1 MCGRGGKAQ
10 VEIWRSSWVDIPD
23 RNFYI
28 LASTPFLVIPAI
40 AKKIDRIKQYRVPL
54 SQVRSLPVATFL

>member
-1 MCGRGGKAQ
+1 M
-10 VEIWRSSWVDIPD
+10 RSSWVDIPD

-40 AKKIDRIKQYRVPL
+40 AKKIDRIKQYRVTL